1 MFSTL
6 TSSRNVFVTST
17 PLSAARVPTERRN
30 QREESND
37 SMENQVDDENLAM
50 AISISEEVERR
61 KSAHFISTQEY
72 REDEKRRSL
81 LIDYVQNDSQKDM
94 FAETDSGI
102 EKNLGSGSKSEMT
115 NSPNEDD
122 DFINTADETMNRR
135 WCGDAED
142 LMMPETRSCFV
153 GQRPAPSVVVR
164 LQHDSV
170 SNESR
175 TMKSFSS
182 SSQLPSNPAP
192 AQSFLVAVE
201 LMRAGIE
208 KNALLKRKVSLPLKL
223 QLVGQRVEVDET
235 VVLELSDGTN
245 IEEFF
250 MCEKYAFLFRLNK
263 IAMNMLMTV
272 TELEMSNQRG
282 KVIKTM
288 KLEKWSSGKIGNLVK
303 L

>member
-1 MFSTL
+1 M

-30 QREESND
+30 QREVSND

-61 KSAHFISTQEY
+61 KSANFISTQEY
-72 REDEKRRSL
+72 REDENRRSL
-81 LIDYVQNDSQKDM
+81 LIDHVQNDSQKDM

-288 KLEKWSSGKIGNLVK
+288 KLEKWSSGKIGNPVK